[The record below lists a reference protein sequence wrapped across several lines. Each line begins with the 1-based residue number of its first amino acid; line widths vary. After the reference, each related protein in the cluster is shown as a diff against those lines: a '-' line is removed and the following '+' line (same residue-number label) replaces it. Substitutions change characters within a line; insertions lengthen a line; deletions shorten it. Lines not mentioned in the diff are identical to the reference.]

1 MRMHS
6 TARQIMMMVSAVL
19 VVTSL
24 GCSHVNRAERQAERE
39 VYVIS
44 DDANGVGSNV
54 NGGTGGAGAEAYCN
68 ELEKTCYK
76 QCWRRKPEL
85 SSIPKGSGK
94 HNEFCNEKCRKEFNE
109 CVEKLEQAERQ
120 ELQSRFPARKQ
131 EFHFPDTGTALV
143 WLKEHKT
150 EVALGAL
157 VIVGGVL
164 AAPAVAYVIGLSATG
179 ALVLLAVPAM

>member
-1 MRMHS
+1 MHS
-6 TARQIMMMVSAVL
+6 MARRAVL
-19 VVTSL
+19 MIVAALLAATSL
-24 GCSHVNRAERQAERE
+24 GCSHANQTERQSERE
-39 VYVIS
+39 VYIIS
-44 DDANGVGSNV
+44 DDASGVGSNV

-68 ELEKTCYK
+68 ELERTCYT

-109 CVEKLEQAERQ
+109 CVEKLEEAERQ
-120 ELQSRFPARKQ
+120 EAQSRPPVRKQ
-131 EFHFPDTGTALV
+131 ELHFSNMDTALV

-157 VIVGGVL
+157 VIVGGLL
-164 AAPAVAYVIGLSATG
+164 AAPAVAYVVGLSATG
-179 ALVLLAVPAM
+179 ALVLVAVPAM